1 MCDAVM
7 ITMHTI
13 RREADKT
20 CITDPYAVT
29 AQRLRASSLAI
40 RNGMHIGVAVG
51 SRGIHAIAA
60 VCRAVV
66 EYLKEQ
72 GADPFIIPAMG
83 SHGGATAEG
92 QRAILAGYGITEESV
107 GVPVEASMAVVK
119 LDAPGGECRIFVS
132 RPAMES
138 DGVICIN
145 RVKPHTDFHGR
156 YESGLVKMAVI
167 GLGKHAQALE
177 IHKFGVR
184 GLREL
189 LPMAAAKV
197 FATGKI
203 LGGVAIVENRYD
215 RPVQIEVLSGKT
227 IMAEEPRLLQLAA
240 EHMPHLPVEKI
251 DTLIVDFIGKD
262 FSGTG
267 LDTNIIGRM
276 RIRGEPEP
284 ASPSIGSIYVRDL
297 SERSHGN
304 ALGIGLADVI
314 SRRLF
319 DRIQFAPMYE
329 NAFTSTFLERVKIPV
344 IADTDREALSFALRS
359 CGSIDPGAERII
371 RIRTTLHLDEM
382 QVSEAVLREVEN
394 QHQFSVV
401 NGPFPLLNGDD
412 ACEF

>member
-1 MCDAVM
+1 M
-7 ITMHTI
+7 ISMYTI
-13 RREADKT
+13 RQESDRT
-20 CITDPYAVT
+20 CISDPYTVT
-29 AQRLRASSLAI
+29 LQQLNTSSLTV
-40 RNGMHIGVAVG
+40 RKGMRIGVAVG
-51 SRGIHAIAA
+51 SRGIHAIDA

-66 EYLKEQ
+66 EYIKEQ

-92 QRAILAGYGITEESV
+92 QRAVLAGYGITEASI
-107 GVPVEASMAVVK
+107 GVPVEASMEIVE
-119 LDAPGGECRIFVS
+119 LDAPGCECRLFVS
-132 RPAMES
+132 RPAMAA
-138 DGVICIN
+138 DGVIVIT

-189 LPMAAAKV
+189 LPVAAAKV

-215 RPVQIEVLSGKT
+215 RPVRIEVLSGEM
-227 IMAEEPRLLQLAA
+227 IMEEEPRLLQLAA
-240 EHMPHLPVEKI
+240 EHMPHLPVDKI

-276 RIRGEPEP
+276 RIRGVPEP

-344 IADTDREALSFALRS
+344 IADTDRQALSFTLRS
-359 CGSIDPGAERII
+359 CGYIDPGAERVI

-382 QVSEAVLREVEN
+382 QVSDAVLREVES

-412 ACEF
+412 VCEF